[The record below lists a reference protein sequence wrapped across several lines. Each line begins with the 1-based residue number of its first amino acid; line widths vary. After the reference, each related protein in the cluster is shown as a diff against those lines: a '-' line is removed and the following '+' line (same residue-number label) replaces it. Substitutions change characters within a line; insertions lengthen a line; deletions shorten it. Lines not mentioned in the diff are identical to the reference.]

1 MKTSEI
7 KELNVIINDII
18 EEAVES
24 KAKVGRNSLV
34 VKMLMKKFIRKNK
47 LSENAIVEAYFL
59 LEQEARKAKVWKD
72 NRTKSA
78 LKEQVAIDVRNFI
91 SSLEV
96 VEGNK
101 LTLEDGSNVVVDVIF
116 KKGLTKEQE
125 KTRKEMTA

>member
-1 MKTSEI
+1 MKTEYK
-7 KELNVIINDII
+7 KELNVITNDII
-18 EEAVES
+18 EEALES
-24 KAKVGRNSLV
+24 KCKVGRNSLV

-47 LSENAIVEAYFL
+47 LSDNAIVEAYFL
-59 LEQEARKAKVWKD
+59 LEQECRKAKVWKD

-91 SSLEV
+91 SSLDK

>member
-1 MKTSEI
+1 MKTEYK
-7 KELNVIINDII
+7 KELNVITNDII
-18 EEAVES
+18 EEAIES
-24 KAKVGRNSLV
+24 KCKVGRNSLV

-47 LSENAIVEAYFL
+47 LDDNAIVEAYFL
-59 LEQEARKAKVWKD
+59 LEQECRKSKVWKD

-91 SSLEV
+91 SSLDK

-116 KKGLTKEQE
+116 KKGLTKEQQ

>member
-1 MKTSEI
+1 MKTEYK
-7 KELNVIINDII
+7 KELNVITNDII
-18 EEAVES
+18 EEALES
-24 KAKVGRNSLV
+24 KCKVGRNSLV

-47 LSENAIVEAYFL
+47 LSDNAIVEAYFL
-59 LEQEARKAKVWKD
+59 LEQECRKAKVWKD

-91 SSLEV
+91 SSLDK

-101 LTLEDGSNVVVDVIF
+101 LTLEDGSNVIVDVIF

-125 KTRKEMTA
+125 KTRKELTA

>member
-7 KELNVIINDII
+7 KELNVIIDDII

-101 LTLEDGSNVVVDVIF
+101 LTLEDGSNVIVDVIF

>member
-1 MKTSEI
+1 MKTEHV
-7 KELNVIINDII
+7 KELNLIANDII

-24 KAKVGRNSLV
+24 KTKVGKNSLV

-47 LSENAIVEAYFL
+47 LSDNQITEAYFL
-59 LEQEARKAKVWKD
+59 LEKECRNSKVWKD

-78 LKEQVAIDVRNFI
+78 IKEKVAIDVRNFI
-91 SSLEV
+91 SSLKS

-101 LTLEDGSNVVVDVIF
+101 LTIEDGSSVIVDVIF

-125 KTRKEMTA
+125 KTRQERTA

>member
-1 MKTSEI
+1 MKTEYK
-7 KELNVIINDII
+7 KELNVITNDII
-18 EEAVES
+18 EEAIES
-24 KAKVGRNSLV
+24 KCKVGRNSLV

-91 SSLEV
+91 SSLKV